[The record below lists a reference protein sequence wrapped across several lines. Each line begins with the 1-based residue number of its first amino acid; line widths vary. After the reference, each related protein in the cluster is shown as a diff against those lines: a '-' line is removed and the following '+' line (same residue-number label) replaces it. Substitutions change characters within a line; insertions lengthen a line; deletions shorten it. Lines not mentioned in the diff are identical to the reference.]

1 MGLLSPVIIQW
12 KIFMQK
18 LWQMRVD
25 WDDSFT
31 SELKE
36 HRQRLQHKLPTIN
49 CIQID
54 RLVISKEK
62 FERLEIHGFSDASE
76 VASGAC
82 IYL

>member
-1 MGLLSPVIIQW
+1 
-12 KIFMQK
+12 MQQ
-18 LWQMRVD
+18 LWQIRVD

-36 HRQRLQHKLPTIN
+36 HWQRLQYKLPTIN
-49 CIQID
+49 CIQTD

-62 FERLEIHGFSDASE
+62 LERLEIHGFSDASE